1 MFNSLT
7 GTITSIDVDG
17 TVHLEIGGIE
27 WELRT
32 SVNSLQ
38 ALPSAGSKARLFTHL
53 YHREDQMTLFGFAA
67 EDERRVFMDL
77 LKVGGIG
84 PRQALRILSGVSAAA
99 LVAIIESGD
108 VDSLA
113 ALPGLGRKTSQK
125 VILALKGKL
134 QLEERDAGP
143 FSDLV
148 GALVGMGFDKQ
159 RAGRVVRE
167 VAGELQAEDVNTD
180 ERDRR
185 VLKEAIVRL
194 SS

>member
-1 MFNSLT
+1 MFNSLS
-7 GTITSIDVDG
+7 GTITNLAVDG

-32 SVNSLQ
+32 SLNTLH
-38 ALPSAGSKARLFTHL
+38 ALPSAGSTVRMFTYL
-53 YHREDQMTLFGFAA
+53 YHREDQMTLFGFSA
-67 EDERRVFMDL
+67 EEERRVFLDL

-99 LVAIIESGD
+99 LVSIIESGD
-108 VDSLA
+108 VDALA
-113 ALPGLGRKTSQK
+113 ALPGLGKKTSQK

-134 QLEERDAGP
+134 QLEDGDASP
-143 FSDLV
+143 FAELV
-148 GALVGMGFDKQ
+148 EALVGMGFDKQ
-159 RAGRVVRE
+159 RAGRVVRQ
-167 VAGELQAEDVNTD
+167 VAGELQAEDVDGD

>member
-7 GTITSIDVDG
+7 GTITNLDVNG
-17 TVHLEIGGIE
+17 TVHLDIGGIE
-27 WELRT
+27 WEVRT
-32 SVNSLQ
+32 SLNCLQ
-38 ALPSAGSKARLFTHL
+38 ALPAAGTKARLFTYL

-67 EDERRVFMDL
+67 EEERRVFLDL
-77 LKVGGIG
+77 LKVAGIG

-99 LVAIIESGD
+99 LVSIIESGD

-113 ALPGLGRKTSQK
+113 ALPGLGKKTSQK

-134 QLEERDAGP
+134 QLEQQDAGP
-143 FSDLV
+143 FSELV
-148 GALVGMGFDKQ
+148 EALVGMGFDKQ
-159 RAGRVVRE
+159 RAGRVVRD
-167 VAGELQAEDVNTD
+167 VAGELQAEDVDGD